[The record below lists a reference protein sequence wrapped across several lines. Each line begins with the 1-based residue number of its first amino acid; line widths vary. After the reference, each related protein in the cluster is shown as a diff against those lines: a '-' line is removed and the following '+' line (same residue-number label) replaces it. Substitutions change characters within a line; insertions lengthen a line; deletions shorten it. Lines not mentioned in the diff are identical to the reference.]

1 MPTRKK
7 TNDTHAVVGVFA
19 TRAEAEAA
27 VRDLR
32 AAGFADSDIGLVGRN
47 ASGKVTHESGDTN
60 AAEGAAIGAAAGA
73 GALALGS
80 LAVTFGVIPVIGPIL
95 AVGPLAAALISA
107 GAGAAAGGLTGALIG
122 YGIPEDDAGY
132 YEGEVKAGKFLVTV
146 DAKSRS
152 SEAWDILHRH
162 RGYNRATAAA
172 TTGTAATAA
181 GGRTMELKEEELA
194 VSKRPVKKGEV
205 EVRKE
210 VITEQR
216 QITVPVEREEV
227 VIQRRPAHGKAAAGD
242 MRAEEIRIPVSEEE
256 VEVSK
261 TTKVKEEVSVGK
273 RKVTDTKTV
282 GGTVRHEELRVEEE
296 GKVEVRGDAGSTRTR
311 K

>member
-1 MPTRKK
+1 MPHRKK
-7 TNDTHAVVGVFA
+7 TNDANTVVGVFA

-27 VRDLR
+27 VSDLR
-32 AAGFADSDIGLVGRN
+32 AAGFADGDIGLVGRD
-47 ASGKVTHESGDTN
+47 ASGKVKHQSGDTH
-60 AAEGAAIGAAAGA
+60 ADDGAVIGAAAGA
-73 GALALGS
+73 GAMALGS
-80 LAVTFGVIPVIGPIL
+80 LAVTFGVIPVVGPIL

-107 GAGAAAGGLTGALIG
+107 GAGAAAGGLAGALIG

-146 DAKSRS
+146 SAKGRT

-172 TTGTAATAA
+172 TAGTTTTA
-181 GGRTMELKEEELA
+181 GRTMELKEEELE
-194 VSKRPVKKGEV
+194 VTKRPVKKGAV

-227 VIQRRPAHGKAAAGD
+227 VIERRPARGKAAAGD
-242 MRAEEIRIPVSEEE
+242 LKAEEIRIPVSEEE
-256 VEVSK
+256 VEVHK

-273 RKVTDTKTV
+273 RKVTGTKTV

-296 GKVEVRGDAGSTRTR
+296 GKVEVRGDAGATRTR